1 MENISCGGEGSNY
14 LQKKNIFC
22 LDKKTTEKEKDQLF
36 GKRYWFVEKKNRE
49 GKYFEKENILFEG
62 NEEQIKKRRKI
73 LEGKKYCGMGEH
85 RRLYEMRG
93 PKNNIK
99 IAFCQPPS

>member
-1 MENISCGGEGSNY
+1 MEN
-14 LQKKNIFC
+14 NIG
-22 LDKKTTEKEKDQLF
+22 LLNSKTEKEI
-36 GKRYWFVEKKNRE
+36 E
-49 GKYFEKENILFEG
+49 ENILFEG
-62 NEEQIKKRRKI
+62 NEEQIMKRRKI

-99 IAFCQPPS
+99 IASCPPPS

>member
-1 MENISCGGEGSNY
+1 MKRKTKRENIKRWKIFRAEEKEAIICRR
-14 LQKKNIFC
+14 KIFFC

-49 GKYFEKENILFEG
+49 GNGGKYFEKENILFEG

-73 LEGKKYCGMGEH
+73 LE
-85 RRLYEMRG
+85 
-93 PKNNIK
+93 
-99 IAFCQPPS
+99 